1 MTASTHSAGAFRAL
15 AAAFWRSRRAG
26 DPGLPDQLSA
36 LPRLVVA
43 TLRGRYPGTTARKL
57 GLMALAVVYVVS
69 PVDLVPEAVLLLA
82 GFADDAL
89 VLAWLAGAVLDE
101 TSAFLR
107 WESST
112 AADGPE
118 RGGATAS
125 GPSAR
130 APRGETVEG
139 HVVV

>member
-1 MTASTHSAGAFRAL
+1 MPARTSRSGAWRAL
-15 AAAFWRSRRAG
+15 AAAFVRSRRAG
-26 DPGLPDQLSA
+26 DPGLLDQVAA

-43 TLRGRYPGTTARKL
+43 TLRGRYTGTTAKRL
-57 GLMALAVVYVVS
+57 GLMALAAAYVVS

-107 WESST
+107 WEST
-112 AADGPE
+112 GGQPADHEPAAG
-118 RGGATAS
+118 
-125 GPSAR
+125 
-130 APRGETVEG
+130 RGETVQG